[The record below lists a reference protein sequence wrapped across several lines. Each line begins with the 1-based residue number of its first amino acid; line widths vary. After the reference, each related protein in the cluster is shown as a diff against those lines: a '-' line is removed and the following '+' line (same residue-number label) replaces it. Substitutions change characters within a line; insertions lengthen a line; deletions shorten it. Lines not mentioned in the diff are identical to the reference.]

1 MSVQLSSATLEVL
14 KNFATINSGLM
25 FTKGTKQRT
34 ISSTK
39 TVFAEAILDEDL
51 PSSFGI
57 YDLNNLLAV
66 LTFDAATPTL
76 SYDDPVLKVKFRDT
90 EVTKFRC
97 CKPEML
103 VLPPNK
109 ELDLGVCDVEFDLSA
124 EVLSRILKSASIL
137 ASPNI
142 VVESDGT
149 DITLST
155 FDTANDS
162 SHQYSC
168 TIAPGEGKKYRMVF
182 RTENWKML
190 PGSYRV
196 SLSSKGIAKFV
207 NTARSLTYWLALE
220 TGAKTK

>member
-51 PSSFGI
+51 PASFGI

-109 ELDLGVCDVEFDLSA
+109 ELDLGVCDVEFDLSS